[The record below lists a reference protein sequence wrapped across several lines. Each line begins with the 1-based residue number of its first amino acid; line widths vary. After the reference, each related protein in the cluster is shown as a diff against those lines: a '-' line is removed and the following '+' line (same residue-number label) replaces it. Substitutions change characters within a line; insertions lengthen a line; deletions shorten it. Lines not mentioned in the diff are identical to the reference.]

1 MEFHAY
7 KEGNSGKENHQTLN
21 QYGLLLFRANG
32 LFFIF
37 YARIRHTRC
46 WLARLPTRRKDLERG
61 NKSLKE
67 KYSLSVEEHTNQTG
81 TLSQVW
87 MELLK
92 GVVISPLFFF
102 KNDIFAFGPYQ
113 YNLWFVFKRNYFSE
127 VLQASLMVQNET
139 ATVNR

>member
-102 KNDIFAFGPYQ
+102 SNMIFLRLVHI
-113 YNLWFVFKRNYFSE
+113 NIICDLFSKGTISLKFCRQ
-127 VLQASLMVQNET
+127 VQWCKMKLQL
-139 ATVNR
+139 